1 MPQMTKTER
10 LARRRLIYHLW
21 LADED
26 ILPLTEIRAEVPLA
40 WHMIEADVD
49 CFEAKRKVSLY
60 LDKSVAAMFQ
70 AMGKGYQARIN
81 RILNTWLQMKMA
93 GLMEEDA
100 ALAARRKDVLAA
112 LRQCNRE
119 DLITTLLGHQKQAAK
134 QAAPPARKQP
144 KRPRKR

>member
-49 CFEAKRKVSLY
+49 CAEAKRKVSLY

-112 LRQCNRE
+112 EKESGDYPGWGEGMRDYC
-119 DLITTLLGHQKQAAK
+119 TTAAAHALSFAQAK
-134 QAAPPARKQP
+134 LNGRIS
-144 KRPRKR
+144 